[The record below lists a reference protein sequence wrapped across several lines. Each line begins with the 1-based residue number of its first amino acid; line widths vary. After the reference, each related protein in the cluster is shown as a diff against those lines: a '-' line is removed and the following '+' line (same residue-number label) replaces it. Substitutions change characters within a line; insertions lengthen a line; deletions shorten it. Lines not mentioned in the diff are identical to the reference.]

1 MPGGTEIV
9 ATVTTTS
16 AENMGLA
23 EGIEATA
30 LIKSHPGDADD
41 GLIFFRNQS
50 RRGEDAGHPVRGGQG
65 EIIFPLLR

>member
-1 MPGGTEIV
+1 MKTSARNVLKGKIVALKKGPVNTEVTLQLPGGTEIV

-30 LIKSHPGDADD
+30 LIKATQVMLMMD
-41 GLIFFRNQS
+41 
-50 RRGEDAGHPVRGGQG
+50 
-65 EIIFPLLR
+65 